1 MKILMISPYFYPEGG
16 GAEFYMYKIAE
27 GLSKNHEVTV
37 LCTTNEDKHPLE
49 DNNIEV
55 NILRHQFKISTTP
68 VTLTGIREMVS
79 YMRRKN
85 FDLCNINY
93 YLPSFPD
100 MAALACRICEVPSV
114 LTWHNDVHAGGLL
127 RLFSTVYNHTLNK
140 ITLNMVNKIITS
152 SPYCYNESPFL
163 EKFEHKMEWVP
174 PGVDMDKYSSAPLI
188 SVRRQ
193 YEIPEDSDIILFV
206 GVMNKSTSHK
216 GVKTLIKAFKRI
228 YKDTDS
234 FLVMVGKGDM
244 IPYYI
249 EKCENLG
256 ILDRVI
262 FTGFVEEEVLIN
274 FYREAEILVL
284 PSTTIQ
290 EGFGMVLIEAN
301 ACGTPVIGSEVGGI
315 KYVIRDG
322 ETGVLV
328 PPGDPVALA
337 DAITRILED
346 EELAARMGSNGRRMV
361 MKNYTWDKSA
371 RMTERVFEEVIS

>member
-216 GVKTLIKAFKRI
+216 GVKTLIKCLKEFIKIQTLSWSWLVRGH
-228 YKDTDS
+228 DS
-234 FLVMVGKGDM
+234 
-244 IPYYI
+244 
-249 EKCENLG
+249 
-256 ILDRVI
+256 IL
-262 FTGFVEEEVLIN
+262 
-274 FYREAEILVL
+274 Y
-284 PSTTIQ
+284 
-290 EGFGMVLIEAN
+290 
-301 ACGTPVIGSEVGGI
+301 
-315 KYVIRDG
+315 
-322 ETGVLV
+322 
-328 PPGDPVALA
+328 
-337 DAITRILED
+337 
-346 EELAARMGSNGRRMV
+346 
-361 MKNYTWDKSA
+361 
-371 RMTERVFEEVIS
+371 